1 MACMLVSPSFD
12 CAPNPRANPDW
23 LDPDLF
29 SAVEQEQGEKTEQ
42 NSEQRAENGEPK

>member
-12 CAPNPRANPDW
+12 CAPNSRASPDS

-29 SAVEQEQGEKTEQ
+29 SAVEQEQGEKAEQ
-42 NSEQRAENGEPK
+42 NPEHRAENGEPK